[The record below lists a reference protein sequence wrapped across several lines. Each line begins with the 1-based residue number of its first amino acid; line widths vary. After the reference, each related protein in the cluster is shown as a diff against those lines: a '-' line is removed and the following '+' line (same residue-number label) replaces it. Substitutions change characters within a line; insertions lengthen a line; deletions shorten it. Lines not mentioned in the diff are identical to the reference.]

1 MTEDW
6 VIDAFGARW
15 SLDTR
20 ALPRPERDRLHVLW
34 GRCRVP
40 GAAAGD
46 EGVLPFP
53 VSTSDP
59 YAVSRAVTL
68 ASLRRRRGSALLLH
82 AVGLSERERAVA
94 LVGASGAGKSTAAM
108 VLGRHFGYLSDET
121 VAVEADG
128 RVTPYPKPV
137 SVVTDPATPWE
148 KHELSPDELGLREV
162 TGTAH
167 LHGLVVLERD
177 PAHEAPELVELPLVD
192 ALLATIAQSSSLPL
206 LERPL
211 HRLAG
216 LASASGGPYVL
227 RYREIGDCV
236 ELVRGLLDGTTERQ
250 RGRPR
255 APWTST
261 PGTPCTSPVPNSPI
275 PPLRTDTPVPNSPIP
290 PLRTDTP
297 VMRAPWVDAVH
308 GEGGTLVLVGDTQV
322 RLGPVGEVVWRLA
335 DRRVTVSE
343 ATAAVVRALGA
354 HPEADRLVAEG
365 VDAMIGSGVLQPG

>member
-1 MTEDW
+1 MCAVTGDW

-15 SLDTR
+15 SLDTV
-20 ALPRPERDRLHVLW
+20 ALPRPERDRLHELW
-34 GRCRVP
+34 GRCRVQ

-46 EGVLPFP
+46 DGVLPFP

-68 ASLRRRRGSALLLH
+68 ASLRRRRGSAVLLH
-82 AVGLSERERAVA
+82 AVGLSEGERAVA

-108 VLGRHFGYLSDET
+108 TLGRHFGYLSDET
-121 VAVEADG
+121 VAVESDG

-137 SVVTDPATPWE
+137 SVVTDPATPRE

-162 TGTAH
+162 TGTAY

-177 PAHEAPELVELPLVD
+177 PAHEVPELVELPLVD
-192 ALLATIAQSSSLPL
+192 ALLAAIAQSSSLPL

-211 HRLAG
+211 RRLAG
-216 LASASGGPYVL
+216 LASTSGGPYVL

-236 ELVRGLLDGTTERQ
+236 DIVRGLLDGTTERE
-250 RGRPR
+250 RACPR
-255 APWTST
+255 EPWTST
-261 PGTPCTSPVPNSPI
+261 PGPSSTSVPNSPI
-275 PPLRTDTPVPNSPIP
+275 PPLGTDTPV
-290 PLRTDTP
+290 
-297 VMRAPWVDAVH
+297 VRAPWVDAVH

-335 DRRVTVSE
+335 DRPVTVSE
-343 ATAAVVRALGA
+343 ATAAVVRVLGA
-354 HPEADRLVAEG
+354 HPEADALVAEG
-365 VDAMIGSGVLQPG
+365 IDTMLGSGVLRVSR